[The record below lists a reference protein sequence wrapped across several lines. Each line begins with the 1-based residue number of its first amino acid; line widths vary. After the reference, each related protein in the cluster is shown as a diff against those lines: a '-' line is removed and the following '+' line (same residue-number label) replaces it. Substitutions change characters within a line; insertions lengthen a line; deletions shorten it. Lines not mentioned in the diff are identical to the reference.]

1 MSAAGKGAEK
11 ADKGRDLAA
20 LFKADGVAVAAFV
33 GDEEL
38 KKDELLKQ
46 VLAAAGKDAS
56 VIAFAPG
63 ETGDKPNAE
72 LARLES
78 DLRSR
83 PLFGGRKVIV
93 VRDGDGFVKR
103 CGADAERLLDVPGG
117 NALVLLAR
125 QLDGR
130 TAFAK
135 ALQKRGVFVRCERPK
150 AELSHFDLRRGGPSE
165 LEVAL
170 AEQARKRGIALSAT
184 AASELAAR
192 TGNDMLLA
200 AGELEKL
207 ALYVGPGREVKPADV
222 EELVPQSAALDQ
234 FRLFEEVATGDAAAA
249 LRRLRRIWTDGTS
262 DRRGKR
268 MTDVRGIAAVVIALL
283 SRRLELLCRFRELKA
298 RGVAGP
304 ELQQALGVKNPG
316 QMFFLEKEAS
326 LPLLARGTEAL
337 RVLALADRGLKSG
350 VEPEIAVETAV
361 ARMAAWARPDARAR
375 GGVA

>member
-1 MSAAGKGAEK
+1 MSAV
-11 ADKGRDLAA
+11 DKGSDKARDVAA
-20 LFKADGVAVAAFV
+20 LFAADGPAVAAFV

-46 VLAAAGKDAS
+46 VLALAGKDAS
-56 VIAFAPG
+56 VLAFAPG
-63 ETGDKPNAE
+63 ESGDKPNAE
-72 LARLES
+72 LARLEA

-103 CGADAERLLDVPGG
+103 CGADAERLLDVRCG
-117 NALVLLAR
+117 NVLVLIAR

-135 ALQKRGVFVRCERPK
+135 AVQKRGVFVRCDRPK

-170 AEQARKRGIALSAT
+170 AAEARKRGVALSST
-184 AASELAAR
+184 AAAELAAR

-207 ALYVGPGREVKPADV
+207 ALYVGPGREVSSADV
-222 EELVPQSAALDQ
+222 EQLVPQSAALDQ
-234 FRLFEEVATGDAAAA
+234 FRLFEEVATGDAPAA

-283 SRRLELLCRFRELKA
+283 ARRLELLCRYRELKV

-304 ELQQALGVKNPG
+304 DLQQALGVKNPG
-316 QMFFLEKEAS
+316 QMFFLDKEAS

-337 RVLALADRGLKSG
+337 RVLATADRGLKSG

-361 ARMAAWARPDARAR
+361 ARMASWVRVGTRSR
-375 GGVA
+375 GVGVP